1 MIKKKA
7 NFSVIMPLYSG
18 TVREEFELAFS
29 SILNSDLLPVEI
41 IIVLDGNV
49 NFCVNEIIKFY
60 HSPVVTKVHKI
71 EINIGPGFARNIA
84 VSLTSTPII
93 ALMDSDDI
101 CRKNRFSQQY
111 KYLTEMD
118 FDVVGGIIEEFRT
131 IPGDLGQFRTVPE
144 FPEIINKK
152 GKFFQ
157 PLNNVTMMFKKSVFN
172 QVDGYAISRYV
183 EDYDLIFRMILSGCK
198 FYNVQK
204 VLVDVRLGNNY
215 LYRRTGLKY
224 FLAEQ
229 KLMVH
234 MYRTGYLKTFQ
245 YIINILLR
253 ACFRLFQSKSLLK
266 LQSQITRSFKLK

>member
-18 TVREEFELAFS
+18 TVREEFEFAFA
-29 SILNSDLLPVEI
+29 SILNSDLLPDEI
-41 IIVLDGNV
+41 IIVLDGYI
-49 NFCVNEIIKFY
+49 NFCVNEIINFY
-60 HSPVVTKVHKI
+60 HSPVQTKVHKI

-84 VSLTSTPII
+84 VFLTSTPII

-118 FDVVGGIIEEFRT
+118 FDVVGGIIEEFRI
-131 IPGDLGQFRTVPE
+131 IPGDLGQIRTVPE
-144 FPEIINKK
+144 FPEITNKK

-172 QVDGYAISRYV
+172 QVGGYAISRYV
-183 EDYDLIFRMILSGCK
+183 EDYDLIYRMILSGCK

-204 VLVDVRLGNNY
+204 VLDDVRLGNNY
-215 LYRRTGLKY
+215 LFRRTGLKY

-234 MYRTGYLKTFQ
+234 MYRSGYLKTYQ

-253 ACFRLFQSKSLLK
+253 ACFS
-266 LQSQITRSFKLK
+266 